1 MADES
6 EPLTTHEVDVDSFL
20 KKEIYSH
27 SNTSTRPS
35 RTRGLAA
42 AHIFDAP
49 KSLYAYQWI
58 GFHYTWIHRSET
70 GCSFQSLL

>member
-27 SNTSTRPS
+27 SNTS
-35 RTRGLAA
+35 RTRGRCSSY
-42 AHIFDAP
+42 FDAP
-49 KSLYAYQWI
+49 QSFYAY
-58 GFHYTWIHRSET
+58 
-70 GCSFQSLL
+70 